1 MLHGAAILLAVRSH
15 AMAAI
20 LVIEDEY
27 FVADDC
33 AHELRSRGIAV
44 VGPAYRAEEAMR
56 LARTAQF
63 DGAIVDI
70 NLNGEKIFSVIDV
83 LRSRSMLIVFYTG
96 YSIDAVPDRFAWIPV
111 FGKPSQLR
119 EAINSLLLLVVG
131 CGRP

>member
-1 MLHGAAILLAVRSH
+1 
-15 AMAAI
+15 MAAI